1 MIPNFI
7 TISGCPWRVLP
18 PGVHDATLSEV
29 YQCFVT
35 NQRRKELYDG
45 LELGLG
51 NLFQSGCPQAFL
63 DGSYVTDKPIPGDY
77 EVCWDGRHVDPAML
91 DPVFLDFSN
100 ERAAQKAKYG
110 GEYFPSAWIET
121 GSGKTFLD
129 FFQNEKTSGNP
140 KGIIR
145 IIKP

>member
-7 TISGCPWRVLP
+7 TISGCPWQVLP
-18 PGVHDATLSEV
+18 PGIHDATLNEV
-29 YQCFVT
+29 YQRFVT
-35 NQRRKELYDG
+35 NTRRKELYGG
-45 LELGLG
+45 LEQGLG
-51 NLFQSGCPQAFL
+51 NLFKSGCLQAFL

-77 EVCWDGRHVDPAML
+77 EVCWDGRYVNPTIL

-100 ERAAQKAKYG
+100 GREAQKLKYG
-110 GEYFPSAWIET
+110 GEYFPAAMIEG

-129 FFQNEKTSGNP
+129 FFQNEKLSGNP